1 MTRRIGWEHKGLLG
15 GGLAVVAAAAL
26 VASCGGGGGGGETA
40 TPAAI
45 DNASVTKAAADFS
58 GLFPLCQPTAGGTSV
73 EGRPSP
79 TIARAQSLLEKYRLM
94 RAQGVPTM
102 KAKAYTSTPPGP
114 VTGSCGGR
122 MSYPTYSHV
131 NGVTTGVLEFA
142 DYCEGSATGDKD
154 IINGSLSFVNT
165 ATPTATG
172 PITSKWEG
180 STSGLTAVARKADGT
195 VQSSQTVSF
204 DKLAYTVGVPGGT
217 PTAGQPDRLS
227 AAELTLKNNLTGK
240 TYRQSGYDMTV
251 FDTASGGQQMSMSG
265 RGYRSDGSYFDVATT
280 TPVVTD
286 ANSSYVSGAVTF
298 SGANGATAVA
308 AVVPGKTPQFTL
320 TVNGTPV
327 GGLPACS
334 K

>member
-1 MTRRIGWEHKGLLG
+1 MTRRIGWEHKGLWG

-26 VASCGGGGGGGETA
+26 VASCGGGGGGETA
-40 TPAAI
+40 TLATI
-45 DNASVTKAAADFS
+45 DNASVTKAATDFS
-58 GLFPLCQPTAGGTSV
+58 GIFPLCQPTAGGTSV
-73 EGRPSP
+73 ERRPSP
-79 TIARAQSLLEKYRLM
+79 GMARALSMLEKVRLM
-94 RAQGVPTM
+94 RTQGVPTM
-102 KAKAYTSTPPGP
+102 RAQAYTGTAPAP
-114 VTGSCGGR
+114 VSGSCGGR

-131 NGVTTGVLEFA
+131 NGVTTAVLEFA
-142 DYCEGSATGDKD
+142 DYCEGSATGDQD

-180 STSGLTAVARKADGT
+180 STSGLTAVAKKADGT

-204 DKLAYTVGVPGGT
+204 DKLAYTVGVPGGS

-227 AAELTLKNNLTGK
+227 AAELVLKNNLTGK
-240 TYRQSGYDMTV
+240 TYRQSNYDMTV
-251 FDTASGGQQMSMSG
+251 FDTASGGQQMSMTG

-280 TPVVTD
+280 APMVTD
-286 ANSSYVSGAVTF
+286 VNANYVSGAVTF

-308 AVVPGKTPQFTL
+308 TVVPGKTPQFTL

-327 GGLPACS
+327 DGLPACT